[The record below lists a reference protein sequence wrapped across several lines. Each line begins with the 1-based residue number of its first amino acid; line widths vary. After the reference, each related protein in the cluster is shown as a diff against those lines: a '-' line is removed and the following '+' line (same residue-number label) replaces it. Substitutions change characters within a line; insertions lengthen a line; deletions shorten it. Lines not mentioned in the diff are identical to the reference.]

1 MATSTY
7 MNGRKKYGR
16 PQAMLWSENSGKL
29 ENGLYIPNG
38 LEINANPG
46 SEVDPYNIDLF
57 LN

>member
-16 PQAMLWSENSGKL
+16 PQAMLRSENSGKL

-46 SEVDPYNIDLF
+46 SEVDPNNIDQF
-57 LN
+57 